1 MIKQD
6 RRHPAGWETI
16 AHGTWLQG
24 DKESAI
30 AQLLAAI
37 NKRGEKK
44 PLPLVIQLA
53 YDIASIGEYAGAAM
67 FLGIA
72 RADYP
77 DNEELLLNLGVCL
90 TLSGQHEKSIE
101 CANKLL
107 TISPNNFAAL
117 DSLAHSLQK
126 VGQLSAA
133 TEAGT
138 KSLALKD
145 QMNADPIKGW
155 TLPADSPVKWITAKK
170 NVISFSLWG
179 HNPRYL
185 RGAIDNVLAAP
196 AIYPGWALRFY
207 VDDSV
212 PTDMTNA
219 LESLGA
225 EVQLEKPDSS
235 LVERLGWRFKVADD
249 QKVGRFLVRDVD
261 SVINARESRAVAQW
275 VESDKWFHVMRDWWT
290 HTDLILAG
298 MWGGVA
304 GVLPHMASMLSTYSP
319 SKMET
324 PNIDQLFLRE
334 KVWPFVRVSC
344 LIHDRCFTPPGAIPW
359 EKTQTEDTTH
369 VGQDVYAAHRPAQ
382 EQRLAQ
388 WISKLVS
395 LS

>member
-1 MIKQD
+1 MEGAGRPGDGWCDWPGGWAAVGWLKVESEVMMKQD
-6 RRHPAGWETI
+6 RRHPRGWETI

-53 YDIASIGEYAGAAM
+53 YYIASIGDYAGAAN
-67 FLGIA
+67 FLGMA

-90 TLSGQHEKSIE
+90 SRSGQYEKSIE
-101 CANKLL
+101 CVNKLL
-107 TISPNNFAAL
+107 TISPNNFVAL
-117 DSLAHSLQK
+117 DSLTHSLQK
-126 VGQLSAA
+126 VGQLRAA
-133 TEAGT
+133 KEAGT
-138 KSLALKD
+138 KSLSLKD
-145 QMNADPIKGW
+145 QMNAGHIKGW
-155 TLPADSPVKWITAKK
+155 KLPADSPAEWITAKK

-179 HNPRYL
+179 HKPRYL

-196 AIYPGWALRFY
+196 AIYPGWVLRFY
-207 VDDSV
+207 VDNSV
-212 PTDMTNA
+212 PSDVTNA

-225 EVQLEKPDSS
+225 EVLIEKPDSS

-249 QKVGRFLVRDVD
+249 QDVGRFLVRDVD

-298 MWGGVA
+298 M
-304 GVLPHMASMLSTYSP
+304 
-319 SKMET
+319 
-324 PNIDQLFLRE
+324 
-334 KVWPFVRVSC
+334 
-344 LIHDRCFTPPGAIPW
+344 
-359 EKTQTEDTTH
+359 
-369 VGQDVYAAHRPAQ
+369 
-382 EQRLAQ
+382 
-388 WISKLVS
+388 
-395 LS
+395 